1 MPASATIAC
10 RACGAVSDWAERV
23 PFSAECPTCR
33 AELHSCR
40 NCRSYSPGRNNDCDE
55 PSAERVVDKE
65 RRNRCEWFRA
75 KPAGGAAG
83 KKSDPAAAARA
94 AAEALFRKK

>member
-1 MPASATIAC
+1 MATGSSIRCHSC
-10 RACGAVSDWAERV
+10 RTVSDWAERV
-23 PFSAECPTCR
+23 PFSAECPTCH
-33 AELHSCR
+33 AELHSCH

-65 RRNRCEWFRA
+65 RRNRCEWFR
-75 KPAGGAAG
+75 PMAAV
-83 KKSDPAAAARA
+83 SSAVADPAASARA